1 MKAALNYALLIFK
14 GNKSI
19 LTSIILVALIGFGIL
34 FYFSNHNT
42 LSILSE
48 KNGFDTAKN
57 YITAVQLA
65 ERTYFNSAPF
75 LAVLLPFLNLI
86 ILQKN
91 IYNPVEF
98 TLPLKTIDRF
108 FGIVIFCSFVF
119 LLNLILILLC
129 NFVVQLY
136 LQFNYLDLAKEG
148 YDKLGY
154 LYTEIPDNSILYNAN
169 INLDVLKYSFI
180 FFLFLPIYLVSILYF
195 RKYSRIKSTFIIIAY
210 IFFSDLAMDKLWSG
224 AHSQY
229 INNETYVKAYPFVL
243 GSIAAIFAYISFY
256 YLLKEKEVH

>member
-19 LTSIILVALIGFGIL
+19 FTSILLVAFAGFGII
-34 FYFSNHNT
+34 FYLTNSNT

-65 ERTYFNSAPF
+65 ERTYFESSPI
-75 LAVLLPFLNLI
+75 LAILFPILNLI
-86 ILQKN
+86 ILQKI
-91 IYNPVEF
+91 IYNPIEF
-98 TLPLKTIDRF
+98 TLPLSTKDRF
-108 FGIVIFCSFVF
+108 FGIIIFCSLVF
-119 LLNLILILLC
+119 LINLIFIVLC
-129 NFVVQLY
+129 NYFIQFY
-136 LQFNYLDLAKEG
+136 FQFNYLDLAKEG

-154 LYTEIPDNSILYNAN
+154 LYTKIPENSILYNAN

-180 FFLFLPIYLVSILYF
+180 FFLFLPVYLVGILYF
-195 RKYSRIKSTFIIIAY
+195 RKYSRLISILIFIAY
-210 IFFSDLAMDKLWSG
+210 VYLSSLVMEHLWAG
-224 AHSQY
+224 GFTQF
-229 INNETYVKAYPFVL
+229 INNEAYVKAYPYVL